1 MQRMAGN
8 RATRAL
14 IARSGSSAVSGIQR
28 AAGNRAVGRLVAQD
42 RSQPA
47 PSRSTL
53 SREPQP
59 TNQRTAA
66 WKPEQVIARLK
77 TTPEA
82 EINWLDEI
90 TGWFT
95 TPLKRLT
102 GWLGWD
108 PTGWSVTGA
117 QGVLVYDAGHSSDG
131 FYTLDVR
138 LERFIVGGVTAPTD
152 PPRYLRVEVEPDR
165 PAHDICAR
173 GLPRRGDR
181 VHFGGPVVTDHD
193 GAFLEVHPVDEFS
206 LDEARRGPWSSPDP
220 VVVPKSDRPPLL
232 DPGEF
237 EPWFSDAD
245 QLQP

>member
-1 MQRMAGN
+1 V
-8 RATRAL
+8 L
-14 IARSGSSAVSGIQR
+14 ARRSRVSSSPA
-28 AAGNRAVGRLVAQD
+28 RLSRD
-42 RSQPA
+42 PQPA
-47 PSRSTL
+47 GAQPSRWS
-53 SREPQP
+53 
-59 TNQRTAA
+59 AG
-66 WKPEQVIARLK
+66 QVIARLK
-77 TTPEA
+77 TVPEP
-82 EINWLDEI
+82 EINWLDEV

-138 LERFIVGGVTAPTD
+138 LESFTIGGLTAPTD
-152 PPRYLRVEVEPDR
+152 PPRYLRVEVEPGR
-165 PAHDICAR
+165 PAHDVCAR

-193 GAFLEVHPVDEFS
+193 GAFLEVHPFDEFR
-206 LDEARRGPWSSPDP
+206 LDESRRGPYSSPDP
-220 VVVPKSDRPPLL
+220 VVAPKSDRPPLL

-237 EPWFSDAD
+237 EPWFKDAD
-245 QLQP
+245 ELQP